1 MKSFETFIGDHRQ
14 EMINALRTLVEYPS
28 VRGASL
34 SGAPFGQPTADA
46 LRAFLAIAEKAGLRT
61 RNLDGYAGVAEWGGD
76 PALGILSHLD
86 VVPAGDGWT
95 MPPFKLTE
103 KDGVLYGRGV
113 IDDKGPTVAALF
125 ALRAV
130 IECGVPLK
138 RGVRLIVGCSE
149 ETGGE
154 DMDYYAAREAFPPMV
169 FTPDSDFPA
178 VCIEKGRAYPALTA
192 TFDKA
197 DAPCAVTIITADGVV
212 NAVPGVA
219 TARIRGLDADTLRPL
234 AEAFSADPAHPAI
247 TLTPDGDEVEVTA
260 TGAGAH
266 ASTPDRGVNALTG
279 LLAWLTSLPLTPT
292 PAFHALCALSR
303 LFPAGESDGAAVGLA
318 CSDESGELTLVLSRL
333 AFSETELVAEGDC
346 RFPLCRTL
354 RQVTDTLTAAAEK
367 SGFAARI
374 PGVEPHHVPAD
385 SPFVRTLLDVY
396 EQVTGER
403 GCQPLAIGGGTYVHD
418 IPNGVAFGAQFSG
431 EDNHMHGADEFVTL
445 ERLEQTTLIYAH
457 AIARLCGPA
466 DGDTRT
472 K

>member
-46 LRAFLAIAEKAGLRT
+46 LRAFLAIAEQAGLRT
-61 RNLDGYAGVAEWGGD
+61 RNFDGYAGVAEWGDD
-76 PALGILSHLD
+76 PALGILCHLD

-149 ETGGE
+149 ETGTEE
-154 DMDYYAAREAFPPMV
+154 DMKYYTAREAFPPMV
-169 FTPDSDFPA
+169 FTPDSDFPIIN
-178 VCIEKGRAYPALTA
+178 IEKGHAYPTLTA

-197 DAPCAVTIITADGVV
+197 DAPCAVTDVTADGVV

-219 TARIRGLDADTLRPL
+219 TARIRGMAEGTLRPL
-234 AEAFSADPAHPAI
+234 AEAFSAQPQHPAI
-247 TLTPDGDEVEVTA
+247 TLTPDGDEVKVTA
-260 TGAGAH
+260 LGAGAH
-266 ASTPDRGVNALTG
+266 ASTPQRGVNALTG
-279 LLAWLTSLPLTPT
+279 LLAWLTSLPMTPT

-303 LFPAGESDGAAVGLA
+303 LFPAGESDGAAAGLA
-318 CSDESGELTLVLSRL
+318 CRDEESGTLTLVLSRL
-333 AFSETELVAEGDC
+333 AFSETELTAEGDC
-346 RFPLCRTL
+346 RFPLCLTL
-354 RQVTDTLTAAAEK
+354 GQFADTLTAAAEK
-367 SGFAARI
+367 GGLAAHVH
-374 PGVEPHHVPAD
+374 GVEPHHVPAD
-385 SPFVRTLLDVY
+385 SPFVQTLLHVY

-403 GCQPLAIGGGTYVHD
+403 GCKPLAIGGGTYVHD

-431 EDNHMHGADEFVTL
+431 EDNHMHGADEFITL

-457 AIARLCGPA
+457 AIARLCG
-466 DGDTRT
+466 
-472 K
+472 